1 MGDHPLTSTIKR
13 DDGPHSLASTR
24 SEWHLFLV
32 MEAARPIAGGARWSL
47 ADSDVVEFGRGT
59 ERSAE
64 RDGRKLVV
72 RVPDA
77 LASSSHAKLVRD
89 GGRWKLT
96 DSGSTNGT
104 FVDKE
109 RTLEETLGGGEIF
122 EIGETLFTLKRLPT
136 PADARDDLD
145 VIAPDD
151 RAHGLVTLLPDY
163 ARSLDEL
170 RKVMASELPLLLLG
184 ESGTGKEVLARATH
198 AVSKRPGELVAVNC
212 GAIPETLV
220 EGQLFGHLKGAFSG
234 AVKDEPGFVRASD
247 HGTLFLDEVG
257 DLPRTSQA
265 ALLRVL
271 QEREV
276 VSVGATRAVKVDLRV
291 VSATHRPVATL
302 SMSERFRHDL
312 YARLAGYVHE
322 LLPVRAR
329 KEDMGVFLAELI
341 SRTDRK
347 DVRLSLDLARAMLDY
362 DWPLNLR
369 EIHHALSAM
378 LVFADDDGRLK
389 LRHAPAALREP
400 PKREGDDE
408 LKTTLEGALSRH
420 RGNVSE
426 IARELGK
433 TRMQIHR
440 WMQRFGLDA
449 ESYRK

>member
-1 MGDHPLTSTIKR
+1 MGDHPLTSTIRR
-13 DDGPHSLASTR
+13 DDGPLSLASVR
-24 SEWHLFLV
+24 GEWHLFLV
-32 MEAARPIAGGARWSL
+32 IEAARPLAGGARWSL
-47 ADSDVVEFGRGT
+47 ADSDTVEFGRGT
-59 ERSAE
+59 ERSAS
-64 RDGRKLVV
+64 RDGKRLVV
-72 RVPDA
+72 RVPDG

-89 GGRWKLT
+89 GSRWKLT

-109 RTLEETLGGGEIF
+109 RIEEETLGGGEIF
-122 EIGETLFTLKRLPT
+122 EIGETLFTLKHMPT
-136 PADARDDLD
+136 PADARDVD
-145 VIAPDD
+145 VIAPDE
-151 RAHGLVTLLPDY
+151 RAHGLVTLLPEH
-163 ARSLDEL
+163 ARSLEEL

-198 AVSKRPGELVAVNC
+198 AVSKRSGELVAVNC

-220 EGQLFGHLKGAFSG
+220 EGQLFGHVKGAFSG

-247 HGTLFLDEVG
+247 HGTLFLDEIG

-302 SMSERFRHDL
+302 SMSEKFRHDL

-322 LLPVRAR
+322 LLPVRSR
-329 KEDMGVFLAELI
+329 KEDMGIFLAELI

-369 EIHHALSAM
+369 ELNHALSAM
-378 LVFADDDGRLK
+378 LVFADDGRLK

-400 PKREGDDE
+400 PKREGDDA
-408 LKTTLEGALSRH
+408 LKKTLEGALSKH
-420 RGNVSE
+420 HGNVSE